1 MNVEDGRYILLDDTA
16 DLVTIINARVKI
28 GTWVRNVRYAEV
40 SAIRSADHW
49 SDVKAVTRAKD
60 EILEALVDLQQL
72 EMAQA
77 NDLSSYLDNYKPHR
91 VLVLR
96 DFQPEGRRRLDE
108 IKANLAKSAISRF
121 LSMKCPTFHITIL
134 YRRWSQLV
142 HRVGLL

>member
-108 IKANLAKSAISRF
+108 IKANLAKLGYFPDFCR
-121 LSMKCPTFHITIL
+121 
-134 YRRWSQLV
+134 
-142 HRVGLL
+142 